1 MVSTQAERKEPPIPL
16 ATFNIAL
23 DTYRQGCQVAM
34 RKIAMKGEGA

>member
-23 DTYRQGCQVAM
+23 DTYRQLAT
-34 RKIAMKGEGA
+34 AAGEKS